1 MGGFIMKIQVKR
13 IGNTWKIIIND
24 TEFISTEEMSS
35 EEISQLI
42 ITLAKFEGITA
53 EVDFTTKH

>member
-1 MGGFIMKIQVKR
+1 MKIQVKR
-13 IGNTWKIIIND
+13 IGNTWKIIINN
-24 TEFISTEEMSS
+24 TEFVSTEEISS